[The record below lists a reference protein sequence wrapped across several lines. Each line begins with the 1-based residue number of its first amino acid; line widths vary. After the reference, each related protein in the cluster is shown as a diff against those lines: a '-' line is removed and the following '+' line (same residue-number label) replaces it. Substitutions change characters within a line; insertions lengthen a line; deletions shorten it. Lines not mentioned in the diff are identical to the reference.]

1 MTSFLSMVGSVLEL
15 GLRSKGWQMGR
26 KVHRMAD
33 ALRVSA
39 SFYIDLKQPFL
50 LLSLHLINSIFGK
63 QKVLILIKFNLSI
76 CSSYD

>member
-33 ALRVSA
+33 ALHVSA
-39 SFYIDLKQPFL
+39 SFYRMCLAELTENDRET
-50 LLSLHLINSIFGK
+50 
-63 QKVLILIKFNLSI
+63 QKWP
-76 CSSYD
+76 